1 MSLYVIRGGLSDQP
15 ITIPL
20 MGRTTKQSTT
30 DIADYIT
37 SQQAAGKPRN
47 TLYLRSWQ
55 LRRFAEEH
63 LGSIRAA
70 TTADLARH
78 LAREDWSPAT
88 KYSVRATFRSF
99 YAHLA
104 AAGRIRRNPALGLPT
119 VKRPMI
125 EPNPAPEHVVRAACE
140 DERVQLMVDL
150 GARQGLRRCEIVAIH
165 SRDLRR
171 DLLGWSL
178 VVHGKGARE
187 RTIPLHEDIAAR
199 IIAAG
204 PGWLF
209 PSPSARSASGHLSA
223 NYAGVLITR
232 ALGGWPSHSLR
243 RRFATKIN
251 AETHDLRAI
260 QKMLGHAS
268 LATTQRYVGTDAGQL
283 RDALHHAA

>member
-1 MSLYVIRGGLSDQP
+1 MALYVIPGALSDRP
-15 ITIPL
+15 IKMYD
-20 MGRTTKQSTT
+20 MGRITKQSAA
-30 DIADYIT
+30 DIADFT
-37 SQQAAGKPRN
+37 TAQQAAGKPRS

-55 LRRFAEEH
+55 LRRFAEDYP
-63 LGSIRAA
+63 GSIRAA
-70 TTADLARH
+70 TTPDLARH
-78 LAREDWSPAT
+78 LARDDWSPAT

-99 YAHLA
+99 YAYLA
-104 AAGRIRRNPALGLPT
+104 AAGRIRRNPALDLPT
-119 VKRPMI
+119 IKRPI
-125 EPNPAPEHVVRAACE
+125 LEPNPAPEDVVRTTCV
-140 DERVQLMVDL
+140 DPRVQLMVDL

-187 RTIPLHEDIAAR
+187 RTIPLHDDIAAR

-209 PSPSARSASGHLSA
+209 PSPSPNSQTGHLAA
-223 NYAGVLITR
+223 NYAGVLISR
-232 ALGGWPSHSLR
+232 ELKGWTAHSLR

>member
-1 MSLYVIRGGLSDQP
+1 MSLTVIQGALSEQP
-15 ITIPL
+15 AIIPS
-20 MGRTTKQSTT
+20 MGKTTKQSMS
-30 DIADYIT
+30 DITDYIT
-37 SQQAAGKPRN
+37 AQQASGKPRT
-47 TLYLRSWQ
+47 TLYLRGWQ
-55 LRRFAEEH
+55 LRRFAEAH
-63 LGSIRAA
+63 PGSIRAA

-78 LAREDWSPAT
+78 LARDDWSAAT

-119 VKRPMI
+119 IKRPVI
-125 EPNPAPEHVVRAACE
+125 EPNPAPEEVVRSECA
-140 DERVQLMVDL
+140 DPRVQLMIDL
-150 GARQGLRRCEIVAIH
+150 GARQGLRRCEIVAVH

-187 RTIPLHEDIAAR
+187 RTIPLHPDIAAR

-209 PSPSARSASGHLSA
+209 PSNSSRSATGHLAVS
-223 NYAGVLITR
+223 YAGVLISR
-232 ALGGWPSHSLR
+232 ALNGWTAHSLR